1 MTTQQMTSIFDFT
14 TIQPT
19 DCQSKALFKVEEFL
33 GNSTG
38 SQVFVLRGSAG
49 TGKTTLMKTVVEY
62 LKATDKPFE
71 LLAPTAKAAKI
82 LSDRTKDMASTIHSM
97 IYRVEETAEGVIKF
111 HEKEN
116 QNEKRM
122 IYIVDE
128 ASMLACERMEEQED
142 FVAPNPLLIDL
153 MKFSLSGNS
162 QNKLIFIGDIYQLA
176 PFGETESAALSA
188 ESMHEIFGVTTQQAT
203 LKQVVRQAAGSPILT
218 LANEIK
224 RRMDENIDLRYL
236 NIKRLSNS
244 RQAVDAYLQHFDRT
258 NAQKVICIACS
269 NKNVQEFNARIRA
282 ELKLDQRTLS
292 VGDLVSVHRNW
303 IGKGNLEASKGSTGV
318 VLAVDPATEERTGLL
333 FTDARI
339 EIEGKTIETKVCLNS
354 LISEKG
360 NVPRHKIRDLKAD
373 RMAKN
378 ITYRASE
385 KASDD
390 PYMSAMH
397 LRYGYAITCHKAQGS
412 EWENVLVHPK
422 FSVNDHRWLYTAVT
436 RASEQVLTWWF

>member
-1 MTTQQMTSIFDFT
+1 MTDTMTSIFDFA

-19 DCQSKALFKVEEFL
+19 DCQSKALFEIEEFL
-33 GNSTG
+33 GNPSG
-38 SQVFVLRGSAG
+38 CQVFVLRGSAG

-62 LKATDKPFE
+62 LKSTDKPFE

-82 LSDRTKDMASTIHSM
+82 LSDRTKDIASTIHSM

-116 QNEKRM
+116 QNENPI

-153 MKFSLSGNS
+153 MKFVRSGNS
-162 QNKLIFIGDIYQLA
+162 QSKLIFIGDIYQLA

-188 ESMHEIFGVTTQQAT
+188 RRMNEIFDVTTQQAT
-203 LKQVVRQAAGSPILT
+203 LKQVVRQAEGSPILA

-224 RRMDENIDLRYL
+224 RRMDENRDLRYL

-244 RQAVDAYLQHFDRT
+244 RQAVGAYLQHFDSA

-282 ELKLDQRTLS
+282 ELKLDQRSLS
-292 VGDLVSVHRNW
+292 LGDLVSVHRNW
-303 IGKGNLEASKGSTGV
+303 IGKGNLEASKGSTGI
-318 VLAVDPATEERTGLL
+318 VLAVDPATEERMGLL
-333 FTDARI
+333 FADTRI
-339 EIEGKTIETKVCLNS
+339 EIEGQVIETKVCLNS

-360 NVPRHKIRDLKAD
+360 NVPRQKLKDLKAD

-378 ITYRASE
+378 EIYRASE

-412 EWENVLVHPK
+412 EWETVLVHPK
-422 FSVNDHRWLYTAVT
+422 FNINDHRWLYTAVT
-436 RASEQVLTWWF
+436 RASEQVLSWWF